1 MENKVSKKL
10 HIEMLRIIA
19 VVMVVLNHSDLY
31 YTYYT
36 NTNNIFT
43 FTVSLLISSICKVNV
58 PLFMMITGAL
68 LIPKAEKW
76 ELILTKR
83 VSRMVIVL
91 VSFSA
96 LIYGLKCF
104 AWHQDI
110 FSVEGFLRK
119 LLTGEIQ
126 TSYWYLYEY
135 IGILMMLPFLGAIA
149 RNIDNNCVKYFVLIG
164 MIFKISLPI
173 VCFLTGYSFSLNLFI
188 LENSVFYVLMGYFAE
203 RIITDEQCEQG
214 SCGKVIVGL
223 IICIFVTAGLVLIDK
238 NRNGEYHEYI
248 LNMLT
253 PVMVLFIYM
262 GTRIIFIQHHPVRT
276 AGIISCLGSC
286 AFGVYLLEHIGQKVF
301 LNLYL
306 WLTEKTYGIIACSV
320 YVFCILISC
329 FACTMI
335 LKKVKIIRK
344 LL

>member
-1 MENKVSKKL
+1 MENKVGKKL

-36 NTNNIFT
+36 NTDNIFT
-43 FTVSLLISSICKVNV
+43 FTVSLLVSCICKVNV

-68 LIPKAEKW
+68 LIPKAEDWKI
-76 ELILTKR
+76 ILKKR

-91 VSFSA
+91 VGFSA

-110 FSVEGFLRK
+110 FSVEGFVRK

-135 IGILMMLPFLGAIA
+135 IGILMMLPFLGVIA
-149 RNIDNNCVKYFVLIG
+149 RNIDRNCVKYFAIIG
-164 MIFKISLPI
+164 MIFKIGLPI
-173 VCFLTGYSFSLNLFI
+173 VSFVTGYSFSLNLFV

-203 RIITDEQCEQG
+203 RIITDEQCEQIAYWKIAG
-214 SCGKVIVGL
+214 GL
-223 IICIFVTAGLVLIDK
+223 ITSIVITAGLVLIDK

-253 PVMVLFIYM
+253 PAMVLFIYM
-262 GTRIIFIQHHPVRT
+262 GTRKIFIQHHPVKT

-320 YVFCILISC
+320 YVICISVSC
-329 FACTMI
+329 FVCTMI
-335 LKKVKIIRK
+335 LKKVKIMRK